1 MIHSIEELQKI
12 VKEEISEVRFPNE
25 PRELYEP
32 ISYTLNLGGKR
43 LRPVL
48 CLMATDAFGGDVQ
61 TAIPA
66 SMGIE
71 LFHNFTL
78 IHDDIMD
85 NAPIRRGQATVYR
98 KWNSNVAILS
108 GDTMFAVA
116 YQYVTKT
123 NPEVLPHVLEVFNQ
137 TAIEVC
143 EGQQYD
149 MDYETMDD
157 VSIDDY
163 MKMIRLKTA
172 VLLGGSL
179 KAGAIIAKAA
189 DQDTNLLYDFGI
201 NIGLAFQL
209 KDDYLDC
216 FGDVEQFGKKTGG
229 DIMVNKKTWMYIKA
243 LELAEGEDLEK
254 LKHYFG
260 STDFEP
266 EDKVPAV
273 LEIYKKLQVDKLAES
288 EMEAY
293 YNKGIELLDRIN
305 LPEDRKTE
313 LRIFAVKMIK
323 RDN

>member
-1 MIHSIEELQKI
+1 MYSIEELQKI
-12 VKEEISEVRFPNE
+12 VKEAISEVRFPDE
-25 PRELYEP
+25 PRKLYEP

-48 CLMATDAFGGDVQ
+48 CLMATDAFGGNIQ
-61 TAIPA
+61 AAIPA

-71 LFHNFTL
+71 IFHNFTL

-85 NAPIRRGQATVYR
+85 NAPIRRGKATVYL
-98 KWNSNVAILS
+98 KWDSNVAILS

-116 YQYVTKT
+116 YRYVTKT
-123 NPEVLPHVLEVFNQ
+123 NPMVLPQVLEVFNQ

-149 MDYETMDD
+149 MDYETMDN
-157 VSIDDY
+157 VSIADY

-179 KAGAIIAKAA
+179 KAGAVIANAPE
-189 DQDTNLLYDFGI
+189 QDTHLLYDFGI

-216 FGDVEQFGKKTGG
+216 FGDEGQFGKKTGG

-243 LELAEGEDLEK
+243 LELAQGDELEK

-266 EDKVPAV
+266 QEKVPAV
-273 LEIYKKLQVDKLAES
+273 LEIYKKLKVDILAES

-293 YNKGIELLDRIN
+293 YNKGIHLLDQIN

-313 LRIFAVKMIK
+313 LRKFAVKMIQ